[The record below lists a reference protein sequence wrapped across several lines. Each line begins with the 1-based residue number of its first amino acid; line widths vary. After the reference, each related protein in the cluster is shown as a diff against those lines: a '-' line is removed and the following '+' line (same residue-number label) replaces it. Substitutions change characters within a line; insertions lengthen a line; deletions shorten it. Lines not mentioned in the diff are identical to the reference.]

1 MCATHHKRTTPVTLQ
16 VGDFVMVQVPE
27 RESKLSPKFL
37 GPRSVIHKL
46 EGNKFVIWD
55 PSTRTSE
62 TVHADNLKPTKAVP
76 ADGEP
81 LPPPSAVHD
90 DRPVSPNPPPYNL
103 RPRK

>member
-1 MCATHHKRTTPVTLQ
+1 
-16 VGDFVMVQVPE
+16 MVQVPE

-37 GPRSVIHKL
+37 GPLSVIHKL

-62 TVHADNLKPTKAVP
+62 TVHANRLKPTKAVP
-76 ADGEP
+76 ADNEL
-81 LPPPSAVHD
+81 LPPPSAVHN
-90 DRPVSPNPPPYNL
+90 DRPVSSNPSPYNL